1 MNNQLYI
8 ILFWMLASCG
18 MPVSSLSQDKT
29 VSVIS
34 AEKKEWI
41 GGRAGVRGAV
51 YTVKMKKKNN
61 SVITVKTFRA
71 EGNTIP
77 FVQNNA
83 GSIITVIG
91 NLPYKNDEDI
101 KAADQMPV
109 GSPVENSVSQKLN
122 PKDNWIEYTVKG
134 SQVLHKINFERFIS
148 IETSEE
154 PAP

>member
-1 MNNQLYI
+1 MNNQSYL

-18 MPVSSLSQDKT
+18 MPVSSLYQDKT

-41 GGRAGVRGAV
+41 GGRAGVKGV
-51 YTVKMKKKNN
+51 IYTVKLKKKNK
-61 SVITVKTFRA
+61 SSSITVKSLKA

-77 FVQNNA
+77 FVQNNID
-83 GSIITVIG
+83 SIIIISG
-91 NLPYKNDEDI
+91 NLPHENDDI
-101 KAADQMPV
+101 KTADQMPA
-109 GSPVENSVSQKLN
+109 GAPIDNPVPQKLN

-134 SQVLHKINFERFIS
+134 SQILHRIGFQKFVSVES
-148 IETSEE
+148 SEE